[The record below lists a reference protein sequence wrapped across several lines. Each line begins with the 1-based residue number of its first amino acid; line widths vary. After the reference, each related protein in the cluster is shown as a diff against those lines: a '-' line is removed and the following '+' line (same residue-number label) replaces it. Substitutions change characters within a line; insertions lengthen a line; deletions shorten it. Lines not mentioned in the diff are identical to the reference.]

1 MTQIDRID
9 TLSSD
14 SGAWFDPGF
23 EFVLVEPSHPGN
35 IGSAARAIAVMG
47 FSRLSVV
54 DPRNL
59 DFVSHPKARALAS
72 GAIGVLTSVKVF
84 ETLQQA
90 LADKTLVIA
99 ISAAGREF
107 TAPPINPT
115 QAARLAW
122 DESLAPN
129 AISNPV
135 HQTAGKTAF
144 VFGTERSGLT
154 IEQAQLCQHL
164 CSIDSNPKYGSLNL
178 AQAVQVIAYA
188 LRQTNLVVAQAA
200 ASSTLSPLEGF
211 RGFATQVQIESML
224 LHLEQALAHTGYLDP
239 QVPKRLMPRLRRLFN
254 RARLEQEEVDI
265 IRGFCKSVQ
274 KMGNQS

>member
-14 SGAWFDPGF
+14 SSPWLDPGF

-122 DESLAPN
+122 AQSHASNESSAEAHFN
-129 AISNPV
+129 
-135 HQTAGKTAF
+135 TDKTAF

-188 LRQTNLVVAQAA
+188 LRQTYLSASQTVPSPNLP
-200 ASSTLSPLEGF
+200 PLEGF
-211 RGFATQVQIESML
+211 RGFATQDQIESMM
-224 LHLEQALAHTGYLDP
+224 LHLQQALTHTGYLDP

>member
-14 SGAWFDPGF
+14 SSAWLDPGF

-122 DESLAPN
+122 SEGRALNESSA
-129 AISNPV
+129 AEPV
-135 HQTAGKTAF
+135 NTGKTAF

-188 LRQTNLVVAQAA
+188 LRQTCLSSSPDVLSPNL
-200 ASSTLSPLEGF
+200 PLEGF
-211 RGFATQVQIESML
+211 RGFATQDQIESMI
-224 LHLEQALAHTGYLDP
+224 LHLEQALTHTGYLDP